1 MNDKCITIEQ
11 LKNEITAN
19 SIKMQEITSRAKSE
33 INQDIT
39 FILDDLMRLNS
50 YNIAA
55 IVEYLENNS

>member
-11 LKNEITAN
+11 LKDEITAN

-33 INQDIT
+33 INQDIA
-39 FILDDLMRLNS
+39 FILDDLMRIYS